1 MPPGSVMAP
10 TDKGGGT
17 VNVRE
22 RVFDT
27 MTPFASVT
35 ATTTFHEPGLV
46 AVPTTAPDELP
57 TSPAGSPEKEYV

>member
-1 MPPGSVMAP
+1 
-10 TDKGGGT
+10 
-17 VNVRE
+17 
-22 RVFDT
+22 